1 MDMNQKQ
8 EQPLTMTEVA
18 FITLS
23 LGSVLA
29 SLHFLLSLA
38 F

>member
-1 MDMNQKQ
+1 MDMNQTQ
-8 EQPLTMTEVA
+8 EQPLTFKELA

-29 SLHFLLSLA
+29 SLHYLLSAA